1 MGHAKLLYYL
11 IGSIVILAVEIDS
24 DVGESLVDVLFL
36 IKDISALID
45 LGDVELL
52 NPVVDHCLA
61 YVELLHELSQIV
73 IVALIHLL
81 TRMIKTLPI
90 GTRIV
95 KNILDVFSPDDCP
108 IA

>member
-1 MGHAKLLYYL
+1 MDLRVVDGSTMGDTWNAMPLHKRHNSSMGHAKLLYYL

-73 IVALIHLL
+73 IVL
-81 TRMIKTLPI
+81 
-90 GTRIV
+90 V
-95 KNILDVFSPDDCP
+95 VCF
-108 IA
+108 